1 MWIRKANVLLGIG
14 AVAVAAIAGATAF
27 AIGPND
33 SPNPNRDHKVSRKD
47 GDMYIFYG
55 GRSYRSGRLTSPLN
69 RSFRGG
75 GLHGGK

>member
-1 MWIRKANVLLGIG
+1 MWIRKANIFLGVG

-33 SPNPNRDHKVSRKD
+33 SPDPKSDRTLTRKD
-47 GDMYIFYG
+47 GDMYVYYG
-55 GRSYRSGRLTSPLN
+55 GHRYRSGRLTSPLN